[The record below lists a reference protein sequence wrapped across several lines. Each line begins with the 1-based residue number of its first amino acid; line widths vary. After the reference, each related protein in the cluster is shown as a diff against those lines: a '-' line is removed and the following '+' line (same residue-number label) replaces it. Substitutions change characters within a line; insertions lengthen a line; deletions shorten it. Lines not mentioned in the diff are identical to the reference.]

1 MGLGALHR
9 FLPDFLF
16 LEVKLRKTKETGE
29 DGMSERSAN
38 DQVIDKLRSD
48 GCRITNQRRIL
59 IDVILG
65 NDCASCK
72 EIYYLASKKDPS
84 IGIATVYRM
93 MRTLEEHGIISRKSM
108 YKIEI

>member
-1 MGLGALHR
+1 MMGM
-9 FLPDFLF
+9 
-16 LEVKLRKTKETGE
+16 KN
-29 DGMSERSAN
+29 SEL
-38 DQVIDKLRSD
+38 VIDALRGH

-59 IDVILG
+59 IDIILE

-93 MRTLEEHGIISRKSM
+93 MRTLEEYGIITRKSM
-108 YKIEI
+108 YQVEI